1 MKKGSLFSCVLRLP
15 VLSLGFQ
22 RLLLPA
28 VTEPTANKNFG
39 RRFGLFGDLP
49 TRFLKHALKVTPW
62 FLEPLLIAGWMTPLF
77 LLAKAQRRAVISN
90 LRHLHPQWSALR
102 AFCGA
107 WQVFWGFSC
116 THVDALRW
124 ETGTGEVDWVIEGE
138 RHFKDLA
145 ARKEGCIIL
154 TAHMGNYDLAAP
166 MFADKF
172 NRLVHAVRAPEREPE
187 LQKIREK
194 ELRDREKRFPNFR
207 VLYNEADGMLG
218 IELARVLGQ
227 GHVVAVQGDRVV
239 SDVSPLT
246 VAVGDGLSMRLPKG
260 PLFLARATQ
269 VPCFPLFIIREGW
282 RCYRIKVLPPL
293 AMPPRRRGDDE
304 AATRVWADTL
314 LEIIRKHWNQWFVF
328 ESVFEHTSAGDA

>member
-1 MKKGSLFSCVLRLP
+1 MTAASKKRL
-15 VLSLGFQ
+15 
-22 RLLLPA
+22 
-28 VTEPTANKNFG
+28 G

-49 TRFLKHALKVTPW
+49 TRFLKYSLRVAPW
-62 FLEPLLIAGWMTPLF
+62 FLEPVLIAGWMTLLF
-77 LLAKAQRRAVISN
+77 VLAKPQRRAVMSN

-102 AFCGA
+102 VFCGA
-107 WQVFWGFSC
+107 WQVFWSFAC

-138 RHFKDLA
+138 DSFKDLS

-172 NRLVHAVRAPEREPE
+172 GRLVHAVRAPEREPE

-194 ELRDREKRFPNFR
+194 ELRDKEKRFPNFR

-218 IELARVLGQ
+218 IELARILAE

-239 SDVSPLT
+239 SDVSPLI
-246 VAVGDGLSMRLPKG
+246 VDLEDGLRMRLPKG
-260 PLFLARATQ
+260 PLFLARATG

-282 RCYRIKVLPPL
+282 RRYRIKVMPPL
-293 AMPPRRRGDDE
+293 AMPPRRRGDDQ
-304 AATRVWADTL
+304 AANRIWADTL
-314 LEIIRKHWNQWFVF
+314 LEIIRANWRQWFVF
-328 ESVFEHTSAGDA
+328 EEVFGEKLMDES